1 MYYKNIFGANF
12 TTILFQP
19 SQTFWSCDGEAGEED
34 KSPEAHRVQITSK
47 ISVFTCSLFLI
58 STLLKFDRSLPFSD
72 KKILGKKKTILGI
85 FTCGHVLLRSP
96 SLPRSSPLIQAWAS
110 SHTHSSQSTK
120 SRRASNPLLSSPWRC
135 SLHFIIKLGIVI
147 FSTFLM
153 CSQQLQVG
161 TTLQQK
167 NYY

>member
-1 MYYKNIFGANF
+1 MQRLNAK
-12 TTILFQP
+12 TRQ
-19 SQTFWSCDGEAGEED
+19 
-34 KSPEAHRVQITSK
+34 
-47 ISVFTCSLFLI
+47 VFLKPTLVDIKSLFKTYVKYFSSPLCSNSIAASHSLI
-58 STLLKFDRSLPFSD
+58 

-85 FTCGHVLLRSP
+85 FTCGHVLLQSP

-120 SRRASNPLLSSPWRC
+120 SRRASNPLLSTPCRC
-135 SLHFIIKLGIVI
+135 SLHSIIKLGIVI